1 MELSSSAERVERER
15 KLAFHRRAS
24 VSSPLG
30 GGLEIASRILW
41 RSRHMWPLPT
51 RHPVPS
57 TRQLVISTPTPAA
70 VFLPGRGGL
79 GPRERERALLQ
90 IAFKK
95 QKQETTAGERRRGQ
109 GRGGP
114 PGGPGRRPPV
124 CPPAPRDTV
133 TFTERAERQGVRGPR
148 AERRLKM
155 ARLRKRRVKVWM
167 VKATSGP
174 ARLLGL
180 GMR

>member
-1 MELSSSAERVERER
+1 MLGQGLLCEARREGIWGRCFFPGEKASSHPLLMEPSSSAERVERER

-79 GPRERERALLQ
+79 GPRERESPAANSIQKTKTRNDHWGEEERAG
-90 IAFKK
+90 
-95 QKQETTAGERRRGQ
+95 EGRTAGRA
-109 GRGGP
+109 GP
-114 PGGPGRRPPV
+114 PSSSLSA
-124 CPPAPRDTV
+124 CT
-133 TFTERAERQGVRGPR
+133 
-148 AERRLKM
+148 
-155 ARLRKRRVKVWM
+155 
-167 VKATSGP
+167 
-174 ARLLGL
+174 
-180 GMR
+180 